1 MPGAPSPRGSIRGP
15 PRGGISRAII
25 LAVDHRSLARR
36 TWSAVEAAYGW
47 LVESAR
53 TIWRRLAGLNP
64 LLVDGTFAALLA
76 LLSGVEF
83 LAEGRPGLWRL
94 PFAVAA
100 PLPVTLRRRWPTW
113 AWAAATV
120 LSSASLEPPTLAQYL
135 GIVVLIYSVGAH
147 ARHRVLSLEAV
158 VVPLVVLQLLVPT
171 AGPPV
176 PRPWQGTL
184 IGFGLWLAG
193 SAVRSW
199 RGRARAL
206 EERAQAL
213 ERERELAARVAV
225 ADERARIARELH
237 DVVAHSVSVMVVQA
251 GAARR
256 ALGHRPEQA
265 GEAMRAVETAGR
277 EALGELRRLLTV
289 LADGRADA
297 GLDPQ
302 PGLGELDALIER
314 VRSAGLQVAKTVE
327 GEPQPLSPG
336 IDLAAYRIVQEALTN
351 TLRHAPGARAR
362 VTIRYLEHELNLDIT
377 DVGGGPPPASS
388 AGAGRGLI
396 GMRERV
402 AMLGGELEVGRREG
416 GFRVSARLPLEP
428 ARG

>member
-1 MPGAPSPRGSIRGP
+1 M
-15 PRGGISRAII
+15 
-25 LAVDHRSLARR
+25 
-36 TWSAVEAAYGW
+36 
-47 LVESAR
+47 
-53 TIWRRLAGLNP
+53 
-64 LLVDGTFAALLA
+64 
-76 LLSGVEF
+76 
-83 LAEGRPGLWRL
+83 
-94 PFAVAA
+94 
-100 PLPVTLRRRWPTW
+100 
-113 AWAAATV
+113 
-120 LSSASLEPPTLAQYL
+120 
-135 GIVVLIYSVGAH
+135 
-147 ARHRVLSLEAV
+147 
-158 VVPLVVLQLLVPT
+158 
-171 AGPPV
+171 
-176 PRPWQGTL
+176 

-362 VTIRYLEHELNLDIT
+362 VTIRYLEHELNLDIA